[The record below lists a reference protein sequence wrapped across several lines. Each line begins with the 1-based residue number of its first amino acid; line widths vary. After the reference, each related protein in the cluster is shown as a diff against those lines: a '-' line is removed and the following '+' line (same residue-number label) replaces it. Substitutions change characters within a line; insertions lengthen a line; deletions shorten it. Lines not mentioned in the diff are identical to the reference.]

1 MRRGSRAPV
10 VDLRT
15 SLVAVVAAAFALTPH
30 AVAAPPPPI
39 LDMHLHAYAADENG
53 PPPLGLCLPRMP
65 SVPPLDPRREE
76 FRTVARDPP
85 CVDPIWSPKTD
96 DGVMQGTIAV
106 LERRNIIGVLSGAP
120 DRVRRWK
127 AAAPRRFIASV
138 EMNVGHDPIPLEALR
153 KLFQSGEFAVLG
165 EVSNQYDGVA
175 PDDPRM
181 EPYWALAE
189 KLDVPVAIH
198 MGEGPVG
205 ASRMF
210 PKYRAR
216 LSSPYLLEDVLARHP
231 GLRVSV
237 MHAGS
242 PLADEMI
249 AMLGTYPQLYV
260 DLGGIQWVYPRAHF
274 HAFLRKLME
283 AGFGKR
289 VMFGSDQMIWP
300 GVIEP
305 AIAIV
310 EEAAFLSAEQKRD
323 ILYNNA
329 ARFLR
334 LGREEMARHR
344 GE

>member
-1 MRRGSRAPV
+1 MRRRR
-10 VDLRT
+10 L
-15 SLVAVVAAAFALTPH
+15 AAAAVLAALALTGDL
-30 AVAAPPPPI
+30 AAAPARPAPI
-39 LDMHLHAYAADENG
+39 IDMHLHAYAADENG
-53 PPPLGLCLPRMP
+53 PPPLGLCIPRIP
-65 SVPPLDPRREE
+65 SVPPLDPGKEE
-76 FRTVARDPP
+76 FRTIAPTPP
-85 CVDPIWSPKTD
+85 CAHPIWSPKTD
-96 DGVMQGTIAV
+96 ADVMEQTIAV
-106 LERRNIIGVLSGAP
+106 LERRNIIGVLSGTP

-127 AAAPRRFIASV
+127 AAAPRRIIAGV
-138 EMNVGHDPIPLEALR
+138 ELNVARDELTPEALQ
-153 KLFQSGEFAVLG
+153 KLFASGEFAVLG
-165 EVSNQYDGVA
+165 EVSNQYAGIA

-181 EPYWALAE
+181 EPFWALAE

-216 LSSPYLLEDVLARHP
+216 LSSPYLLEEVLARHP

-237 MHAGS
+237 MHCGS

-274 HAFLRKLME
+274 HAFLRKLVD

-289 VMFGSDQMIWP
+289 VMFGSDQMVWP

-310 EEAAFLSAEQKRD
+310 EEAPFLSAGQKRD
-323 ILYNNA
+323 IFYNNA

-334 LGREEMARHR
+334 LDGEALARHPKNP
-344 GE
+344 